1 MTSDAG
7 RSRRRP
13 PSAAPAAYHLGEL
26 EIALDPTRPGH
37 LLPEVRPHHRRV
49 LDVGCGAGQTLV
61 GCGLHRPEALAEAWG
76 VDLDAAARAVGRPR
90 WPRLRLLAARGESLP
105 FPDDSF
111 DLVLSR
117 VALPYMD
124 IPAALRE
131 FARVLR
137 PGGELWLALHP
148 ARLVVRQLAAA
159 ARSGAWRSVA
169 YQLYVLANGAGF
181 HLTGITRPFPLI
193 GRGTESWQSRRG
205 MRTALGRAGLTD
217 VVTTRRDGTLAM
229 TARRPRAV
237 GSG

>member
-1 MTSDAG
+1 VTPDAV

-13 PSAAPAAYHLGEL
+13 PSAAPAAYHLDEL
-26 EIALDPTRPGH
+26 AIALDPTRPGH

-61 GCGLHRPEALAEAWG
+61 GCGLHRPEASAEAWG
-76 VDLDAAARAVGRPR
+76 VDLDTAAIAVGLPH
-90 WPRLRLLAARGESLP
+90 WPCLRLLTARGESLP
-105 FPDDSF
+105 FPDASF

-124 IPAALRE
+124 IPAALGE

-159 ARSGAWRSVA
+159 ARAGAWRSMA
-169 YQLYVLANGAGF
+169 YQLYVLANGAAF
-181 HLTGITRPFPLI
+181 HLTGVTRPFPLAA
-193 GRGTESWQSRRG
+193 RGTESWQSRRG
-205 MRTALGRAGLTD
+205 MRTALRRAGLTD
-217 VVTTRRDGTLAM
+217 VVTTRHDGTLAM
-229 TARRPRAV
+229 TARRPRAAD
-237 GSG
+237 GG